1 MERTGKILWQDL
13 TVDDAS
19 AIKDFYCAVVGW
31 KSEEVKV
38 EDHHDYNIIDPQTN
52 EVVAGI
58 CHRAGSISKFPPQW
72 INYVMVEDINVS
84 IDICNKLGGKILDGP
99 KLMGGSQF
107 VLIQDPAGAY
117 FGLMSE

>member
-13 TVDDAS
+13 TVDNAGQ
-19 AIKDFYCAVVGW
+19 IKDFYCAVTGW
-31 KSEEVKV
+31 TSEEVKV
-38 EDHHDYNIIDPQTN
+38 GDHVDYNIIDPVTK

-58 CHRAGSISKFPPQW
+58 CHRLGSISNFPPQW

-84 IDICNKLGGKILDGP
+84 IDKCTSLGGKIIDGP
-99 KLMGGSQF
+99 KKMGGSMF